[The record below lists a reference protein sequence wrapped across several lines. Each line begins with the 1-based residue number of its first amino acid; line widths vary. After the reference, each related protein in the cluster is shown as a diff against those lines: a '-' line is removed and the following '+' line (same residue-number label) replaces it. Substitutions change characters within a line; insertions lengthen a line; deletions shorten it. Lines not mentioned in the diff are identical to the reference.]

1 MAGATPANPATLV
14 ASRKLSRLMADALLI
29 FKPDASYRLAAR
41 AGIWGWLSTERD
53 WKVESLAWFQPP
65 ASLIESHYDFL
76 KGRPFFPWL
85 VDFMT
90 ALPLA
95 VGRVTASGETLER
108 MRHDLGETRIA
119 QSRPGSLRERYG
131 IFGGVNCLHLSDS
144 PESGTAEVARWAK
157 FVQLDEVSVD
167 LAVETDK
174 FDHTYRLRSLATQV
188 AGGVHVELAS
198 QMIRELLTEESEID
212 GDRLQALWRI
222 TLGALA

>member
-1 MAGATPANPATLV
+1 
-14 ASRKLSRLMADALLI
+14 MADALLI

-41 AGIWGWLSTERD
+41 AGIWGWLSAERD

-65 ASLIESHYDFL
+65 ASLIEGHYDFL
-76 KGRPFFPWL
+76 KGRPFCPWL

-95 VGRVTASGETLER
+95 VGRVSASGGTLER

-144 PESGTAEVARWAK
+144 PESGSTEVARWAK
-157 FVQLDEVSVD
+157 FVQLDDVSVD
-167 LAVETDK
+167 LAVETEKPDY
-174 FDHTYRLRSLATQV
+174 TYHLRSLATQV
-188 AGGVHVELAS
+188 AGGIHVEIAS
-198 QMIRELLTEESEID
+198 QMIRELLAEESEIH
-212 GDRLQALWRI
+212 GDQLQALWRI

>member
-1 MAGATPANPATLV
+1 
-14 ASRKLSRLMADALLI
+14 MADALLI

-53 WKVESLAWFQPP
+53 WKIESLAWFQPP

-76 KGRPFFPWL
+76 QGRPFFPWL

-95 VGRVTASGETLER
+95 VGRITAAGEALEQ

-144 PESGTAEVARWAK
+144 PESGSAEVARWAK
-157 FVQLDEVSVD
+157 FVQLDQVSVD

-174 FDHTYRLRSLATQV
+174 PDHTYHLRSLATQV
-188 AGGVHVELAS
+188 AAGIHVDVAS
-198 QMIRELLTEESEID
+198 QMIRELLAEETEID
-212 GDRLQALWRI
+212 GDHLQALWRI

>member
-1 MAGATPANPATLV
+1 
-14 ASRKLSRLMADALLI
+14 MADALLI

-41 AGIWGWLSTERD
+41 AGIWGWLSSERD

-65 ASLIESHYDFL
+65 AALIESHYDFL

-95 VGRVTASGETLER
+95 VGRVTASGDALEQ

-131 IFGGVNCLHLSDS
+131 VFGGVNCLHLSDS
-144 PESGTAEVARWAK
+144 PETGSAEVKRWAE

-167 LAVETDK
+167 LAVESDK
-174 FDHTYRLRSLATQV
+174 PDHTYRLRSLATQV
-188 AGGVHVELAS
+188 AGGFHVELAS
-198 QMIRELLTEESEID
+198 QTIRELLAEESEID
-212 GDRLQALWRI
+212 GDQIQALWRI
-222 TLGALA
+222 ILGALA

>member
-1 MAGATPANPATLV
+1 
-14 ASRKLSRLMADALLI
+14 MADALVI

-41 AGIWGWLSTERD
+41 AGLWGWLSSERD

-76 KGRPFFPWL
+76 QDRPFFPWL

-95 VGRVTASGETLER
+95 VGRVSASGESLER

-131 IFGGVNCLHLSDS
+131 IFGGINCLHLSDS
-144 PESGTAEVARWAK
+144 PETGSAEVARWAK
-157 FVQLDEVSVD
+157 FVQLDEVTVD
-167 LAVETDK
+167 LAVESDK
-174 FDHTYRLRSLATQV
+174 PDHTYRLRSLATQV
-188 AGGVHVELAS
+188 AGSIHVELAS
-198 QMIRELLTEESEID
+198 QMFRELLAEESEIE